1 LHGGSLEIT
10 LTVPSRKKNTSETS
24 PEFGLDK
31 EAAATYPTLL
41 DGLPNLL
48 LVVVYGGRIHSSVSH
63 PKV

>member
-1 LHGGSLEIT
+1 MEGRLKLRLQSIQE
-10 LTVPSRKKNTSETS
+10 KKNTSETS